1 MAIICLLGLSTGWAA
16 MAAPPQAA
24 PHPPVTTIRQV
35 RILGS
40 GNNVEIEILASQR
53 VVPQTQVVA
62 GPDRLVVDFRDALP
76 SPQLRPVAV
85 NRGEVKGVRVGL
97 FESNPPTT
105 RVVLD
110 LNSPQ
115 PYQIFPS
122 GNTVIV
128 KVGAGSQANAP
139 AQAVQGGAMVTIER
153 SPIPPAA
160 QPPRRTLEVSF
171 QGGLLSV
178 RAQKA
183 TLAQVLYEVHR
194 QTGAD
199 IAVPAGAEQEQVVT
213 DLGPGPA
220 KEVLAAL
227 LNGTHY
233 NFIILGADGDSSSLQ
248 RVILTPQFGEGASPS
263 MTPPPQENQ
272 PADPSEAAMP
282 PGYSDPR
289 VEAQAVKAPPQTVNP
304 SPVRNAQQPPPSP
317 PNRGSEPPS
326 DPPD

>member
-1 MAIICLLGLSTGWAA
+1 MAIICLLGFSTGWAA

-24 PHPPVTTIRQV
+24 PQPPVATIRQV

-40 GNNVEIEILASQR
+40 GNNVEIEIQASQR
-53 VVPQTQVVA
+53 VVPQTQIVA
-62 GPDRLVVDFRDALP
+62 GPDRLVVDFPDALP
-76 SPQLRPVAV
+76 APQLRPLAV

-97 FESNPPTT
+97 FESKPPVT

-128 KVGAGSQANAP
+128 KVGTGSQVSAP
-139 AQAVQGGAMVTIER
+139 AQAVQSSAMVTIER
-153 SPIPPAA
+153 SPIAPAA
-160 QPPRRTLEVSF
+160 QLPRRTLEVSF

-178 RAQKA
+178 HAQKA

-227 LNGTHY
+227 LDGSHY
-233 NFIILGADGDSSSLQ
+233 NFIILGADGDSASVQ
-248 RVILTPQFGEGASPS
+248 RVILTPRFGGGASPP
-263 MTPPPQENQ
+263 MTPAPRENA
-272 PADPSEAAMP
+272 PAEPSEAMP

-289 VEAQAVKAPPQTVNP
+289 VEAQAVEAPPQAVNP
-304 SPVRNAQQPPPSP
+304 PPVTNAPPPP
-317 PNRGSEPPS
+317 PPPDRGSESPGEPT
-326 DPPD
+326 PD